1 VTSCRPPGRRVG
13 LPARAVRKPERPRVR
28 RCGGAPWRTTSGAR
42 SMRDEWDE
50 AEGTNAPPVLRVLL
64 YSDNPQTREAVLTAV
79 GTRAAKDLP
88 TLEWIEVAT
97 HAAVVSRVEEGG
109 CDLLVLIGRQQ
120 DRWLASWS
128 EADAVVARPL
138 DPLPLQETVAPRR
151 RPPPTTR
158 PATCPAGARSA
169 PGSAGTGRPRP

>member
-1 VTSCRPPGRRVG
+1 
-13 LPARAVRKPERPRVR
+13 
-28 RCGGAPWRTTSGAR
+28 
-42 SMRDEWDE
+42 MRDEWDE

-88 TLEWIEVAT
+88 TLEWVEVAT

-109 CDLLVLIGRQQ
+109 LDLLVLDGEAGKSGGMGLCRQLKDEIFRCPPILVLIGRQQ

-138 DPLPLQETVAPRR
+138 DPLPLQETVARLLR
-151 RPPPTTR
+151 V
-158 PATCPAGARSA
+158 PA
-169 PGSAGTGRPRP
+169 

>member
-1 VTSCRPPGRRVG
+1 
-13 LPARAVRKPERPRVR
+13 
-28 RCGGAPWRTTSGAR
+28 
-42 SMRDEWDE
+42 MRDEWDE

-88 TLEWIEVAT
+88 TLEWVEVAT

-109 CDLLVLIGRQQ
+109 CDLLVLDGEAGKSGGMGLCRQLKDEIFQCPPILVLIGRQQ

-138 DPLPLQETVAPRR
+138 DPLPLQETVARLLR
-151 RPPPTTR
+151 V
-158 PATCPAGARSA
+158 PA
-169 PGSAGTGRPRP
+169 

>member
-1 VTSCRPPGRRVG
+1 
-13 LPARAVRKPERPRVR
+13 
-28 RCGGAPWRTTSGAR
+28 
-42 SMRDEWDE
+42 MRDEWDE

-88 TLEWIEVAT
+88 TLEWVEVAT

-109 CDLLVLIGRQQ
+109 CDLLVLDGEAGKAGGMGLCRQLKDEVFRCPPILVLIGRQQ

-138 DPLPLQETVAPRR
+138 DPLPLQEAVARLLR
-151 RPPPTTR
+151 V
-158 PATCPAGARSA
+158 PA
-169 PGSAGTGRPRP
+169 